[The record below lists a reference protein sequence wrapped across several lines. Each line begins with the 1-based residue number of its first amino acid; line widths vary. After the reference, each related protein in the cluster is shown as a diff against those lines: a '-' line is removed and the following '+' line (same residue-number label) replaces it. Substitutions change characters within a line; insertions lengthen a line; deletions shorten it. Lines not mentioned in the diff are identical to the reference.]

1 MLYNRGKKET
11 LQIFLLPD
19 NSWLPLL
26 SVSGCLWSRLVIF
39 NEGEETTER
48 ERERDRNRE
57 RETESMAGYIFQLV
71 KYET

>member
-39 NEGEETTER
+39 NEGEGGDNR
-48 ERERDRNRE
+48 ERE
-57 RETESMAGYIFQLV
+57 RETETKRERQRAWLDIFFN
-71 KYET
+71 